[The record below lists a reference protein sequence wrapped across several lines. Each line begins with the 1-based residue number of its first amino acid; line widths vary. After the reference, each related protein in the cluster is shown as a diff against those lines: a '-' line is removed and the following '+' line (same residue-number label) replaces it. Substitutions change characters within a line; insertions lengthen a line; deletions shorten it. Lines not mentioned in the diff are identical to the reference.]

1 MDLDNQFQ
9 AMKDS
14 TGTGGTIIGLICG
27 CSCLAAA
34 ITYMVYL
41 GIYAFNNPDPAAC
54 WVVEGTDATH
64 GTIVDPTDGLTGD

>member
-1 MDLDNQFQ
+1 MDDQFNS
-9 AMKDS
+9 MKAS
-14 TGTGGTIIGLICG
+14 AGTGGTIIGLICSCG
-27 CSCLAAA
+27 CLAGL